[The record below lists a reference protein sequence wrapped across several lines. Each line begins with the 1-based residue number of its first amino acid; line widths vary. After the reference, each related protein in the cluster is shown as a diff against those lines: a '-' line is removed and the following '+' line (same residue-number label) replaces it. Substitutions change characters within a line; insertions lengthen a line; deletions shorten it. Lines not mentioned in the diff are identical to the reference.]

1 MNGLEKAEKI
11 AEKLRRENYD
21 LLTNGCFKK
30 SIKLKRRCETLGIPV
45 GIVACIGVV
54 RAKVFKLWWMTIPV
68 IHGWAE
74 VNGHRIEVSRPRGV
88 SGTWGIIPANIR
100 PIIKLRF

>member
-1 MNGLEKAEKI
+1 MNNLQKADEI
-11 AEKLRRENYD
+11 AVKLRQEPYN
-21 LLTNGCFKK
+21 LLTNDCYKK
-30 SIKLKRRCETLGIPV
+30 SIKLKRQCETLGIPV
-45 GIVACIGVV
+45 RIVACIGMV

-74 VNGHRIEVSRPRGV
+74 VDGHRVEVSRPHGV

-100 PIIKLRF
+100 PVIKLRF